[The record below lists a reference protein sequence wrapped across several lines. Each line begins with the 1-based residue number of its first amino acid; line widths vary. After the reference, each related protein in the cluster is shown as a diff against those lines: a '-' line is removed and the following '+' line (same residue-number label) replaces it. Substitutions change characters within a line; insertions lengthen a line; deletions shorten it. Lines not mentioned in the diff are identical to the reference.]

1 MGNIK
6 SMLSPLKRTQSYS
19 FSLFLCIFSQS
30 KTEEGKRS
38 GQKFL
43 EGGKIQKILSCS
55 KDLLFLP
62 MQDFYFQKSS
72 KYVFTHALN
81 NPYL

>member
-1 MGNIK
+1 
-6 SMLSPLKRTQSYS
+6 MLPLLKRTQSYS

-30 KTEEGKRS
+30 KTEEGKCILS

-43 EGGKIQKILSCS
+43 EGGKIQKIFSCI

-62 MQDFYFQKSS
+62 TQDFYFQKSS